1 MYTIYPTPP
10 YDFERTIRA
19 GQFLFVMGR
28 VKDGAYRRVVRTG
41 DTLALVEIASLG
53 TVAEP
58 QLEARLLAANGAVD
72 EAALWAKVR
81 RILNVNADL
90 KPFYA
95 TAHDDPVL
103 AQTVEMLY
111 GLHSLQAD
119 SLFEAVALTMIEQQ
133 IALKMAQAA
142 ERWLLAWGSESIEYG
157 GETYYAFPRPE
168 RIAAA
173 TVDDLT
179 PLKITFGR
187 MQRLIDLAR
196 TAEALEVLREQP
208 AEIAYEALL
217 GISGVGH
224 WTAAWSLIRAHGQ
237 YAYVGA
243 ADVAL
248 RAAVN
253 SYYFG
258 ETGRAPIPVVDQ
270 TFGRYG
276 AYSGIAAFYT
286 LMRWAFEKY

>member
-1 MYTIYPTPP
+1 MRFQPTPP
-10 YDFERTIRA
+10 YDFARTIEAARH
-19 GQFLFVMGR
+19 LFVMGR
-28 VKDGAYRRVVRTG
+28 VVDGAYRRVLRVG
-41 DTLALVEIASLG
+41 GALALVEIGSIG

-58 QLEARLLAANGAVD
+58 EIEARLLAARGDVN

-81 RILNVNADL
+81 RVANADADIN
-90 KPFYA
+90 PFYEYA
-95 TAHDDPVL
+95 RHDSVL

-119 SLFEAVALTMIEQQ
+119 SLFEALALTMIEQQ
-133 IALKMAQAA
+133 IALRMAQNA
-142 ERWLLAWGSESIEYG
+142 ERWLMAWGGESIDYG

-173 TVDDLT
+173 AVADLT

-187 MQRLIDLAR
+187 MQRLIDVAR
-196 TAEALEVLREQP
+196 AAEVLEVLRDQP
-208 AEIAYEALL
+208 TEVAYQALVAL
-217 GISGVGH
+217 KGVGH
-224 WTAAWSLIRAHGQ
+224 WTASWTQIRAQGH

-248 RAAVN
+248 RSAVNHYFFGERGRAAV
-253 SYYFG
+253 SAVD
-258 ETGRAPIPVVDQ
+258 ET
-270 TFGRYG
+270 FKRYG

-286 LMRWAFEKY
+286 LMRWAAERY